1 MVSIEIEFEMKFQK
15 PFYMDFAKLMKF
27 DTVTEY
33 HILYVWYIRSV
44 VKWYTLI
51 EQLEKLLTY
60 VLEYLGED
68 CWVDVFSTLTYS
80 NKQLGYIN

>member
-1 MVSIEIEFEMKFQK
+1 MFVQVWQSKLVRFKFHCVMVSIEIEFEMKFQK

-44 VKWYTLI
+44 VK
-51 EQLEKLLTY
+51 
-60 VLEYLGED
+60 
-68 CWVDVFSTLTYS
+68 
-80 NKQLGYIN
+80 